1 MGAVTDFIQSAIPK
15 KKKRKRMKFAY
26 GLVLGLLAFTQAK
39 KYGEGKLENKDVGD
53 GGYGGGKLE
62 NNNDGKLR
70 IWESIDYDDGAEKCS
85 PEDIGPPKNCRT
97 EYCPN
102 IGDYCCSCY
111 PDKKV
116 KA

>member
-1 MGAVTDFIQSAIPK
+1 MGQSQISSRVQSQK
-15 KKKRKRMKFAY
+15 KKKKKRMKFAY

-39 KYGEGKLENKDVGD
+39 KYGEGKLENKDG

-85 PEDIGPPKNCRT
+85 PEDKAPPKNCRT